1 VNIDPGIVEMVGKF
15 VAVNVV
21 ATLVLAVGSYAL
33 AAASFN
39 LLEALDRW
47 LSPSRRSVSN
57 IVSRP
62 GSFGDTD
69 RNDRLP

>member
-1 VNIDPGIVEMVGKF
+1 MNIDPDIVDMVGKF

-33 AAASFN
+33 AVASFN
-39 LLEALDRW
+39 LLAALDRW
-47 LSPSRRSVSN
+47 MNPSRRSVST

-62 GSFGDTD
+62 GSFGDTN
-69 RNDRLP
+69 RRDRLP